1 MEKKLCCSYFTMERM
16 DDSRER
22 ILQEYRP
29 AEHMDLFEP
38 LLWLNAT
45 TRGVK
50 PLSYQVV
57 HKMSISETT
66 TFAGISLF

>member
-38 LLWLNAT
+38 LLWLIAT

-50 PLSYQVV
+50 PLSYQVCPQDV
-57 HKMSISETT
+57 HKWDYNP
-66 TFAGISLF
+66 GISFF